1 MTFSTRRTIALLGA
15 AAFLLGAGSGLGVA
29 YRGPVA
35 TWLGSLR
42 STLRASGA
50 PAPQPAAAAPD
61 PQPTGAAEATAATP
75 PGAVELSPEKQQLI
89 GVRTTEVRRIRVAR
103 TLRTVGRLEADET
116 KIARIH
122 VKVAGWVE
130 KVDVDFTGQLV
141 KRGEPLFSL
150 YSPDLVSTQQEYLIA
165 RRGESDLGKS
175 PYPEVAAGAA
185 SLVEATRERLRLWD
199 VTEAQILR
207 LERTGEVRR
216 TLTLYSPING
226 FVLSRNLYEQ
236 SYVTPQTEL
245 YEIADLSSIW
255 VYADIYE
262 YEMPYVK
269 VGQEATMELS
279 YFPGKVYRGRLDYV
293 YPTLDPQTR
302 TLRVRLEFPNPGFDL
317 KPGMFADV
325 EIKVDYGV
333 QTVVPA
339 EAVLNSGTRQIVFL
353 ARPGGHFVPRQIEL
367 GPQVGNET
375 VVLRGLVPGETIVS
389 SGNFLVDSESQL
401 QAALGGFAPAPSPA
415 PAAAQAPQAEI
426 RFSTDPAPPAKG
438 SNLFRVHL
446 SDAHGAGLAGAAVEV
461 VFFMP
466 AMPAMGM
473 PPARLSFPLRELGGG
488 DYQGTGKLTS
498 GGSWQVTVVA
508 TRNGQTLATRQ
519 LSVTAT
525 GGM

>member
-1 MTFSTRRTIALLGA
+1 MTLSTRRKISFLGA

-29 YRGPVA
+29 YRGQA
-35 TWLGSLR
+35 ASWLGNLR
-42 STLRASGA
+42 SASEASAA
-50 PAPQPAAAAPD
+50 PAQQPAAAAPD
-61 PQPTGAAEATAATP
+61 PQPGEATAGMP
-75 PGAVELSPEKQQLI
+75 PGSIELSPEKQQLI

-103 TLRTVGRLEADET
+103 TLRTVGRLAADET
-116 KIARIH
+116 KIARVH

-130 KVDVDFTGQLV
+130 NVDVAFTGQLV
-141 KRGEPLFSL
+141 KRGEALFSL

-199 VTEAQILR
+199 VSEAQILR

-216 TLTLYSPING
+216 TLTLYSPIDG

-245 YEIADLSSIW
+245 YEIADLSTIW
-255 VYADIYE
+255 VYADVYE
-262 YEMPYVK
+262 YEVPYVK

-279 YFPGKVYRGRLDYV
+279 YFPGKVYRGGVDYV

-302 TLRVRLEFPNPGFDL
+302 TVRVRLAFPNPGFDL

-325 EIKVDYGV
+325 EIKIDYGV

-353 ARPGGHFVPRQIEL
+353 ARPGGHFLPRQIEL
-367 GPQVGNET
+367 GPQVGNEY
-375 VVLRGLVPGETIVS
+375 VVLRGLAPGETIVS

-415 PAAAQAPQAEI
+415 PAAAQAPQAQI
-426 RFSTDPAPPAKG
+426 RFSTAPSPPAKG
-438 SNLFRVHL
+438 SNIFRVHL
-446 SDAHGAGLAGAAVEV
+446 TDTHGAALAGAAVEV

-466 AMPAMGM
+466 AMPDMGM
-473 PPARLSFPLRELGGG
+473 PPIRLSFPLRDLGGG
-488 DYQGTGKLTS
+488 DYQGTGKLTA

-508 TRNGQTLATRQ
+508 TRTGQTIATRQ
-519 LSVTAT
+519 FPVTAT